1 MKKIFFT
8 LSIIACFTLT
18 LFSQDVLKIWKT
30 DGTSVIFNVSDL
42 DSLTIEDASI
52 TASQFQVTI
61 SEIGTGG
68 AKINVVPSNDQQLY
82 YYDTFSQELY
92 DFWSAKPNGFK
103 DYMPEYVA
111 DMATS
116 HGSTKEEIVEQI
128 ANTGASEYTYTTLS
142 ANTKYYLVVL
152 PIDKEGNVVGEL
164 EFKIF
169 NTLGVVDNMSFDV
182 QFSNIDWDG
191 LDYTIT
197 PSNDDRYFSIYKS
210 VASCNQYATDDE
222 LLTAVMAENSFLLD
236 FFARP
241 GVKTQVNE
249 HVMSPNTNYELLIFG
264 YNNGKA
270 TTKIHRFPFATAI
283 GDNPTTATLEIN
295 VNDIKSRKFNVKICP
310 SATRFMYTWNVMKKT
325 EFDIWKDHLNDS
337 ISKYLPKDVFGYVL
351 SKDTAVQFFTHL
363 PVEEEFVA
371 YAAAVDQYGKVI
383 GTPVVK
389 NISTLPNVVSAAS
402 AAITWTN
409 YFDGDSIYNLDN
421 STYSLAQGKAF
432 VPVTVVRNES
442 VNQWYVDVY
451 EGDLSTENS
460 DFVDENFINVMAYQS
475 KSIQYCYKKPFIVE
489 WDKPVT
495 FVSVAEDSN
504 GDFGPVLR
512 TVVTF
517 TKSGVTPVA
526 QFDPNAA
533 PAKIDSA
540 HKLPILAKAVRRML
554 LKK

>member
-1 MKKIFFT
+1 MKKIIIT
-8 LSIIACFTLT
+8 LSIIACYTLT
-18 LFSQDVLKIWKT
+18 VFSQDVLKVWKT
-30 DGTSVIFNVSDL
+30 DGTSMILPIAEL
-42 DSLTIEDASI
+42 DSLTIEDAAVVGSKFDV
-52 TASQFQVTI
+52 AI

-68 AKINVVPSNDQQLY
+68 AKINVVPSNDKQLY
-82 YYDTFSQELY
+82 YYDTFNQELY
-92 DFWSAKPNGFK
+92 DLWSAKPNGFK
-103 DYMPEYVA
+103 DYMPEYV
-111 DMATS
+111 DHMATS
-116 HGSTKEEIVEQI
+116 HGSTKEEIVKQI

-142 ANTKYYLVVL
+142 ADTKYYLVVL
-152 PIDKEGNVVGEL
+152 PIDKVGNVVGEPEIKTFSTL
-164 EFKIF
+164 E
-169 NTLGVVDNMSFDV
+169 VVDNMTFDV

-222 LLTAVMAENSFLLD
+222 LLTAVMAENSFMLD

-241 GVKTQVNE
+241 GVKTVENE
-249 HVMSPNTNYELLIFG
+249 HVMNPNTNYELLVFG
-264 YNNGKA
+264 YNNGSA
-270 TTKIHRFPFATAI
+270 TTKIHRFPFSTAV
-283 GDNPTTATLEIN
+283 GDDPTTSTFDIQ
-295 VNDIKSRKFNVKICP
+295 VNNIKSRRFNVKLCP
-310 SATRFMYTWNVMKKT
+310 SATRFMYTWNVMQK
-325 EFDIWKDHLNDS
+325 EQFDTWKDHLNDS
-337 ISKYLPKDVFGYVL
+337 IAKYLPKDVFGFVL
-351 SKDTAVQFFTHL
+351 TKDTAYQNFTHL
-363 PVEEEFVA
+363 PVEGNFVA
-371 YAAAVDQYGKVI
+371 YAAAVDQYGAVI

-389 NISTLPNVVSAAS
+389 PISTLANVVSAAE
-402 AAITWTN
+402 ATITWTN

-421 STYSLAQGKAF
+421 VLYAAAQGNAF
-432 VPVTVVRNES
+432 VPVTVTRNES
-442 VNQWYVDVY
+442 VSQWYVDVY
-451 EGDLSTENS
+451 AGDLSADNS
-460 DFVDENFINVMAYQS
+460 DFVDEDFINVMAYQG

-526 QFDPNAA
+526 QFDPKAA

-540 HKLPILAKAVRRML
+540 RKLPILAKAVRRML